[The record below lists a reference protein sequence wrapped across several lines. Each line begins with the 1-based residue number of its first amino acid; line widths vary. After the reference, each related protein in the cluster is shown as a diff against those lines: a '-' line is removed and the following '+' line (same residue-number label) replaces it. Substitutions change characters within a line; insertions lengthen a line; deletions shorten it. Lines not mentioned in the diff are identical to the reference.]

1 MAQYIADRRDVE
13 FVLYEQ
19 LEAEKLTKLE
29 QYSDLN
35 KKAFDMVVNEARNFA
50 IKEILPTYAEGDKNP
65 VRYENGR
72 VIAPPSFKRPLELFR
87 DGEWIALSEDPEIG
101 GQGLPILIAQA
112 AREYLIG
119 ANFAFAAYAVLG
131 HGTGKMIELYG
142 TDLQKKMFLKN
153 LYTGK
158 WAGTM
163 VLTEANAGS
172 DLGALTTT
180 ATKNPDGT
188 YNITG
193 NKIFITNGDQDLT
206 ENIIHPVLARI
217 EGAPAGTRGI
227 SLFIVPKFWVN
238 EDGSIGEYNDVACT
252 GIEEKMGLH
261 GSPTCSLAFGSKGK
275 CRGLLLGEENKGIRV
290 MFHMMNEARL
300 GVGLQGLNHGSSAY
314 LYAVNYARERLQGKE
329 LEKMMDA
336 DAPQTAIIRHPD
348 VRRMLMW
355 MKAHVDGMRSF
366 IYYVGY
372 LFDMEQCA
380 KTPEEAERWKGLIDL
395 LTPLVKAYCTDR
407 GYDVCVQAM
416 QVYGGYGYT
425 KEYPVEQLTRDCKIA
440 SIYEGTNGI
449 QAMDLLGRKLG
460 MKKGAVVMEFLGEIQ
475 KTIAVAK
482 NIEELA
488 DMAAKLEAAVNRF
501 GETAMHIGKT
511 AMSAE
516 FKTAFAN
523 AYPFMEAMGDLIMA
537 WMHLWRATIAVP
549 KLKTLAGGLDAAV
562 IAEKAE
568 KNKDVAF
575 YDGLYKTATYYINSI
590 LPVTLGRMNAVFATT
605 DAVVTMG
612 EKSFGGI

>member
-19 LEAEKLTKLE
+19 LKAEKLCKIE

-50 IKEILPTYAEGDKNP
+50 IKEILPTYVEGDKNP
-65 VRYENGR
+65 IRFENGK
-72 VIAPPSFKRPLELFR
+72 VIAPECFRRPLELFR
-87 DGEWIALSEDPEIG
+87 EGEWIALSEDPEIG

-142 TDLQKKMFLKN
+142 TELQKKMFLKN

-163 VLTEANAGS
+163 VLTEAEAGS

-188 YNITG
+188 YNIVG

-238 EDGSIGEYNDVACT
+238 EDGSLGEFNDVACT

-336 DAPQTAIIRHPD
+336 DAPQTSIIRHPD

-380 KTPEEAERWKGLIDL
+380 QTPEEAERYKGLIDL

-475 KTIAVAK
+475 KTIAEAK
-482 NIEELA
+482 SIDELT
-488 DMAAKLEAAVNRF
+488 DMAAKVEAAVNRF

-511 AMSAE
+511 AMSPE

-537 WMHLWRATIAVP
+537 WMHLWRATIAVS
-549 KLKTLAGGLDAAV
+549 KLKELTGGLDAAV
-562 IAEKAE
+562 IAEKAA

-575 YDGLYKTATYYINSI
+575 YEGLWKTAAYYIHSI
-590 LPVTLGRMNAVFATT
+590 LPVTHGRMNAIFDSS
-605 DAVVTMG
+605 DAVITMG
-612 EKSFGGI
+612 EKAFGGI

>member
-19 LEAEKLTKLE
+19 LEAEKLCKLE
-29 QYSDLN
+29 QYNDLN

-65 VRYENGR
+65 VRYENGQ
-72 VIAPPSFKRPLELFR
+72 VIAPPSFKRPLELFV

-142 TDLQKKMFLKN
+142 TDEQKKIFLKN

-163 VLTEANAGS
+163 VLTEAEAGS

-193 NKIFITNGDQDLT
+193 NKIFITNGDQNLT

-217 EGAPAGTRGI
+217 EGAPDGTRGI

-238 EDGSIGEYNDVACT
+238 EDGSPGEFNDVACT

-329 LEKMMDA
+329 LDKIMDP
-336 DAPQTAIIRHPD
+336 DATQTAIIRHPD

-355 MKAHVDGMRSF
+355 MKAYVDGMRSF

-407 GYDVCVQAM
+407 GYEICVQAM

-460 MKKGAVVMEFLGEIQ
+460 MKKGAVVMELLGEIQ
-475 KTIAVAK
+475 KTIAAAK
-482 NIEELA
+482 SIDELA
-488 DMAAKLEAAVNRF
+488 DMAAKVEAAVNRF

-511 AMSAE
+511 AMSLE

-523 AYPFMEAMGDLIMA
+523 AYPFMEAMGDVIMA
-537 WMHLWRATIAVP
+537 WMHLWRASIAVP
-549 KLKTLAGGLDAAV
+549 KLKNLAGGLDAAM

-568 KNKDVAF
+568 KNKDIAF
-575 YDGLYKTATYYINSI
+575 YDGLWKTAQYYNHSI
-590 LPVTLGRMNAVFATT
+590 LPITHGRMNAVFDSS
-605 DAVVTMG
+605 DAVVSMG